1 MQPLSPGALRL
12 VHLSDSHLTGDG
24 TLHQRV
30 VDTTAALDAVLGA
43 AHAVPDVRLLVGSGD
58 LSDDGS
64 IASYRLLQGRLDE
77 WAEARGASIALVP
90 GNHDQRAGFAE
101 VFGGDP
107 AEPLDTVTTVDGWR
121 VIGLDT
127 SVPQRGYGLL
137 RQAQLERLR
146 AELATP
152 AARGTVL
159 VLHHPPIDAPTTLHQ
174 ALRLQNPHD
183 LAESIEGS
191 DVRVVLAGHY
201 HHFFAGRLG
210 AVPVV
215 VAPGI
220 ANDADVAAPHG
231 TERAVRGSGF
241 AVVDI
246 SAGGTVTVTTMRAS
260 APGDGLEVFALDA
273 ATVDAIAA
281 AAGPAADAAGAPAP
295 PSLSPRA

>member
-1 MQPLSPGALRL
+1 MQPLSPGALRI

-24 TLHQRV
+24 SLHQRV
-30 VDTTAALDAVLGA
+30 VDTTAALDLVLST
-43 AHAVPDVRLLVGSGD
+43 AHAVPDVGLLVGSGD

-64 IASYRLLQGRLDE
+64 IASYRLLQNRLAE
-77 WAEARGASIALVP
+77 WADERGAAIVVVP

-107 AEPLDTVTTVDGWR
+107 AGPLDSVTTVDGWR

-127 SVPQRGYGLL
+127 SVPGRGYGLL
-137 RQAQLERLR
+137 RPAQLDALR
-146 AELATP
+146 TELSTP
-152 AARGTVL
+152 ADRGTVV
-159 VLHHPPIDAPTTLHQ
+159 VLHHPPLDAPTTLHQ

-183 LAESIEGS
+183 LDELFEGS

-201 HHFFAGRLG
+201 HHFFAGSLG
-210 AVPVV
+210 DVAVV

-220 ANDADVAAPHG
+220 ANDTDVTAPHG
-231 TERAVRGSGF
+231 TERALRGSGF

-246 SAGGTVTVTTMRAS
+246 SAGGTVTVTTQRAS

-281 AAGPAADAAGAPAP
+281 AAGPSAD
-295 PSLSPRA
+295 